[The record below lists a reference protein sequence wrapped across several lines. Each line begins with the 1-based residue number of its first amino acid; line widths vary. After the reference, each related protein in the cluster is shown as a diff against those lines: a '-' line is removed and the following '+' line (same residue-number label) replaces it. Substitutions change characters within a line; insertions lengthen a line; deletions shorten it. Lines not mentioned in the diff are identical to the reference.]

1 MKLDAFRKII
11 REEVRGVIKEEL
23 SLIMSTPITETKVVK
38 KPVVEQKVNKP
49 SFSEIVNEEVV
60 QQKQPTFEPTGNPML
75 DILNETA
82 AAGEWRSLNGGYNS
96 SHAAGFAG
104 GIPGGCFGQVG
115 TAGTF
120 GFGGT
125 GTWSVGGAG
134 GGWYG
139 GGGGYRSGAGGG
151 RVGEHVEL
159 PRLKSIAP
167 KRKRR
172 ILLQRCV
179 AREHTRGVRLA
190 EPPRHG
196 VAA

>member
-23 SLIMSTPITETKVVK
+23 SLIMSTPITETKIVK

-82 AAGEWRSLNGGYNS
+82 AAGEWRNLNGGYNS

-104 GIPGGCFGQVG
+104 GMPGGQTRVVNSVDEMLANKQPVSDINQVVID
-115 TAGTF
+115 AVPDF
-120 GFGGT
+120 
-125 GTWSVGGAG
+125 
-134 GGWYG
+134 
-139 GGGGYRSGAGGG
+139 SGVMGK
-151 RVGEHVEL
+151 
-159 PRLKSIAP
+159 LKESGKI
-167 KRKRR
+167 
-172 ILLQRCV
+172 
-179 AREHTRGVRLA
+179 
-190 EPPRHG
+190 
-196 VAA
+196 

>member
-23 SLIMSTPITETKVVK
+23 SLIMSTPITETKIVK

-82 AAGEWRSLNGGYNS
+82 ASGEWRSLNGGYNS

-104 GIPGGCFGQVG
+104 GMPGGQTRVVNSVDEMLANKQPVSDINQVVID
-115 TAGTF
+115 AVPDF
-120 GFGGT
+120 
-125 GTWSVGGAG
+125 
-134 GGWYG
+134 
-139 GGGGYRSGAGGG
+139 SGVMGK
-151 RVGEHVEL
+151 
-159 PRLKSIAP
+159 LKESGKI
-167 KRKRR
+167 
-172 ILLQRCV
+172 
-179 AREHTRGVRLA
+179 
-190 EPPRHG
+190 
-196 VAA
+196 

>member
-23 SLIMSTPITETKVVK
+23 SLIMSTPITETKIVK
-38 KPVVEQKVNKP
+38 KPVVEQKVQKP

-104 GIPGGCFGQVG
+104 GMPGGQTRVVNSVDEMLANKQPVNDINQVVID
-115 TAGTF
+115 AVPDF
-120 GFGGT
+120 
-125 GTWSVGGAG
+125 
-134 GGWYG
+134 
-139 GGGGYRSGAGGG
+139 SGVMGK
-151 RVGEHVEL
+151 
-159 PRLKSIAP
+159 LKESG
-167 KRKRR
+167 K
-172 ILLQRCV
+172 L
-179 AREHTRGVRLA
+179 
-190 EPPRHG
+190 
-196 VAA
+196 

>member
-23 SLIMSTPITETKVVK
+23 SLIMSTPVTETKVVK
-38 KPVVEQKVNKP
+38 KPVVEQKVTKP

-104 GIPGGCFGQVG
+104 GMPGGQTRVVNSVDEMLANKQPVSDINQVVID
-115 TAGTF
+115 AVPDF
-120 GFGGT
+120 
-125 GTWSVGGAG
+125 
-134 GGWYG
+134 
-139 GGGGYRSGAGGG
+139 SGVMGK
-151 RVGEHVEL
+151 
-159 PRLKSIAP
+159 LKESG
-167 KRKRR
+167 K
-172 ILLQRCV
+172 L
-179 AREHTRGVRLA
+179 
-190 EPPRHG
+190 
-196 VAA
+196 

>member
-23 SLIMSTPITETKVVK
+23 SLIMSTPITETKIVK

-104 GIPGGCFGQVG
+104 GMPGAPVKVVETVDQML
-115 TAGTF
+115 AGKQGATDLNSIVID
-120 GFGGT
+120 
-125 GTWSVGGAG
+125 SVPDF
-134 GGWYG
+134 
-139 GGGGYRSGAGGG
+139 SGVMGK
-151 RVGEHVEL
+151 
-159 PRLKSIAP
+159 LKESG
-167 KRKRR
+167 K
-172 ILLQRCV
+172 L
-179 AREHTRGVRLA
+179 
-190 EPPRHG
+190 
-196 VAA
+196 

>member
-23 SLIMSTPITETKVVK
+23 SLIMSTPITETKIVK
-38 KPVVEQKVNKP
+38 KPVVEQKVQKP

-104 GIPGGCFGQVG
+104 GMPGGNVKVVESVDQMLANKQPVSDINQVVID
-115 TAGTF
+115 AVPDF
-120 GFGGT
+120 
-125 GTWSVGGAG
+125 
-134 GGWYG
+134 
-139 GGGGYRSGAGGG
+139 SGVMGK
-151 RVGEHVEL
+151 
-159 PRLKSIAP
+159 LKESGKI
-167 KRKRR
+167 
-172 ILLQRCV
+172 
-179 AREHTRGVRLA
+179 
-190 EPPRHG
+190 
-196 VAA
+196 

>member
-104 GIPGGCFGQVG
+104 GMPGGNVKVVESVDQMLANKQPVSDINQVVID
-115 TAGTF
+115 AVPDF
-120 GFGGT
+120 
-125 GTWSVGGAG
+125 
-134 GGWYG
+134 
-139 GGGGYRSGAGGG
+139 SGVMGK
-151 RVGEHVEL
+151 
-159 PRLKSIAP
+159 LKESG
-167 KRKRR
+167 K
-172 ILLQRCV
+172 L
-179 AREHTRGVRLA
+179 
-190 EPPRHG
+190 
-196 VAA
+196 

>member
-23 SLIMSTPITETKVVK
+23 SLIMSTPITETKIVK

-82 AAGEWRSLNGGYNS
+82 ASGEWRSLNGGYNS

-104 GIPGGCFGQVG
+104 GMPGGQTRVVNSVDEMLANKQPVNDINQVVID
-115 TAGTF
+115 AVPDY
-120 GFGGT
+120 T
-125 GTWSVGGAG
+125 GVMSKLKE
-134 GGWYG
+134 
-139 GGGGYRSGAGGG
+139 SG
-151 RVGEHVEL
+151 
-159 PRLKSIAP
+159 KI
-167 KRKRR
+167 
-172 ILLQRCV
+172 
-179 AREHTRGVRLA
+179 
-190 EPPRHG
+190 
-196 VAA
+196 